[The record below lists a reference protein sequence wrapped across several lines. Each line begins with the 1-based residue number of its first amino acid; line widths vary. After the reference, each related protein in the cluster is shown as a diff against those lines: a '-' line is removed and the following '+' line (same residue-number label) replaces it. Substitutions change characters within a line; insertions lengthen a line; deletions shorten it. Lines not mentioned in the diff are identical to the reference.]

1 MIDTKQL
8 KPYLGKPFKLIPI
21 LPWNAKDEAGKRPR
35 DKAWVVE
42 KYNGGELKAWIKKG
56 GNIGIGLTAEQL
68 VIDIDPK
75 HADAKGRTAE
85 ELADE
90 LELEVGIDLA
100 GCPVVRTGS
109 GGWHIYLAK
118 PADERVRNTIDLF
131 GGAIEF
137 KSYGRQVLAAGCK
150 HPNGEMYVWVRP
162 VAGPLTPCP
171 AELFEL
177 IRKPK
182 AEDRVRA
189 PGEGV
194 DLATIKGCL
203 EQLDPGEFRDYDKW
217 RNLMFSVHF
226 ACCGDVAGRDLFT
239 EWSTNDPMHSN
250 AAGDIE
256 MFWDHADE
264 QRGDARTEATLFH
277 FVLEG
282 GGKIPLGR
290 LVHDLPDID
299 EPEDEDA
306 PVAVIYERDR
316 QSLIKANIAENWRGA
331 FEQLGFRVMYD
342 TFGDRDTLVD
352 SLGKL
357 EEHFPGMG
365 VAVNDELVDLM
376 AATAKR
382 EIRPWTGD
390 PSDTTLKRAM
400 VMSRHKYNPVR
411 DYLDSVQWDGVAR
424 LETWLTSASQL
435 EDTPYARAVQKLM
448 LIAAVGRI
456 FEPGIKY
463 DTMIVLEGP
472 QGGYKSSLIR
482 WLGGQWACDGMPPLR
497 SSGDKEVVDSMQGMW
512 LVEIEE
518 LSSFKKADVDVLKSF
533 LSKRFDRVRMAYAR
547 RAQDYPRQCVF
558 IGSTNDAT
566 YLRDMTGNR
575 RFLPLDVGTIDVRK
589 VPRDQLW
596 AEAVSVWQKN
606 PMSEITL
613 PKAAWAEAALEQE
626 KRRVVDPW
634 EDIIGEVLSKLT
646 TDTVSA
652 ESLVTEMQLK
662 GYKPNQYDYRRI
674 RLIMQMFGWAH
685 VRQRFGGP
693 NAVSGYQKK
702 EPY

>member
-1 MIDTKQL
+1 MIDTKSL

-21 LPWNAKDEAGKRPR
+21 LPWDAKDGAGKRPR

-42 KYNGGELKAWIKKG
+42 TYTGSALKHWIKSG
-56 GNIGIGLTAEQL
+56 GNIGVGLKADQL
-68 VIDIDPK
+68 VIDIDPRNDT
-75 HADAKGRTAE
+75 HGRTAE
-85 ELADE
+85 ELAEEIE
-90 LELEVGIDLA
+90 LELGVDLSTA
-100 GCPVVRTGS
+100 PVVRTGS
-109 GGWHIYLAK
+109 GGWHIYLGK
-118 PADERVRNTIDLF
+118 NPDERVRNSIELF
-131 GGAIEF
+131 GPAIEF

-150 HPNGEMYVWVRP
+150 HPNGEHYTWVRKIE
-162 VAGPLTPCP
+162 GPLIPCP
-171 AELFEL
+171 AELWEQ

-182 AEDRVRA
+182 AEARVRA
-189 PGEGV
+189 AGEGT
-194 DLATIKGCL
+194 DNATIKGCL
-203 EQLDPGEFRDYDKW
+203 EQLDPGDFRDYEKW

-226 ACCGDVAGRDLFT
+226 ACCGDTDGRDLFT
-239 EWSTNDPMHSN
+239 EWSTNDPMYAN

-264 QRGDARTEATLFH
+264 SRGDARTEATLFH
-277 FVLEG
+277 FVLEA

-290 LVHDLPDID
+290 IISDIPDIE
-299 EPEDEDA
+299 EPEGKPA
-306 PVAVIYERDR
+306 KVKIIYERD
-316 QSLIKANIAENWRGA
+316 QYGKIKAPIAENWRGA
-331 FEQLGFRVMYD
+331 FQVLGFKVMYD

-352 SLGKL
+352 SRGKL
-357 EEHFPGMG
+357 EEHFPGRG
-365 VAVNDELVDLM
+365 AAINDELVSLM
-376 AATAKR
+376 SAVVKR

-390 PSDTTLKRAM
+390 PSRSTLENAM
-400 VMSRHKYNPVR
+400 MLSRHRYNPVR
-411 DYLDSVQWDGVAR
+411 DYLTDLSWDGTPR
-424 LETWLTSASQL
+424 LESWLTNASQL
-435 EDTPYARAVQKLM
+435 ESTSYSREVQKLL

-463 DTMIVLEGP
+463 DTMVVLEGP

-482 WLGGQWACDGMPPLR
+482 WLGGQWACDGIPQLR
-497 SSGDKEVVDSMQGMW
+497 SSGDKEVVDAMQGMW

-575 RFLPLDVGTIDVRK
+575 RFLPLDVGTIDIQK

-626 KRRVVDPW
+626 KRRVIDPW
-634 EDIIGEVLSKLT
+634 EDVIGGVLSKLT

-674 RLIMQMFGWAH
+674 RQIMQMFGWEH
-685 VRQRFGGP
+685 VRRRFGGEH
-693 NAVSGYQKK
+693 AVSGYQKK